1 MYERP
6 PADLWNGASQ
16 FDRSSTAREPQATA
30 SDALR
35 WGWYSI
41 LVNVVLAVLHAVT
54 AFVSGSLAVA
64 AELTHN
70 FVDLA
75 SAAVVVVGLKFA
87 MRKTGQF
94 PYGLYK
100 VENLVAAGV
109 AILIFI
115 TAYEIVS
122 SVLFGAAP
130 PPRVEP
136 WMLLLLIVTMT
147 IPLVFSHFELRT
159 ARATNSPALMAN
171 AREYR
176 VHAYTTGLVFAS
188 LLTAP
193 IKLPLDRISA
203 LIIVIVVAKTGWDL
217 LVDSLRVLLDA
228 SLDFKTLDEV
238 RQLIGSDSAV
248 AEAKWITGRNAGRFR
263 FVEAGVA
270 LRLDDL
276 ARIEAVIRRIESSV
290 RASMPQIERVLLH
303 VEARASNHD
312 RYAIPV
318 TDLSGTIGRHFGEA
332 EYFAFVTVDR
342 TRGAVEEQ
350 HMSPNP
356 YRGEPHGKG
365 IRTAEWLA
373 KGKVDRVFV
382 LESLDGKGPGYV
394 LRDAGIDVQCTA
406 ERTVAALMGNIFAQ
420 NRPDV

>member
-1 MYERP
+1 V
-6 PADLWNGASQ
+6 
-16 FDRSSTAREPQATA
+16 T
-30 SDALR
+30 
-35 WGWYSI
+35 
-41 LVNVVLAVLHAVT
+41 LVALHAVT
-54 AFVSGSLAVA
+54 AFASGSLAVA
-64 AELTHN
+64 AELVHN

-75 SAAVVVVGLKFA
+75 SAVVVVVGLKFA
-87 MRKTGQF
+87 MRKSGQF

-115 TAYEIVS
+115 TAYEIIN
-122 SVLFGAAP
+122 SVLFSVAP
-130 PPRVEP
+130 PPRVDL
-136 WMLLLLIVTMT
+136 WMLLLLILTMT

-159 ARATNSPALMAN
+159 ARATNSPALTAN

-176 VHAYTTGLVFAS
+176 VHAYTTGLAFAS

-193 IKLPLDRISA
+193 MKIPLDRISA
-203 LIIVIVVAKTGWDL
+203 LIIVIAVAKTGWDL

-228 SLDFKTLDEV
+228 SLDINTLGEV
-238 RQLIGSDSAV
+238 RQLIENDSAV
-248 AEAKWITGRNAGRFR
+248 AEVKWITGRNAGRFR

-270 LRLDDL
+270 LRLVDL
-276 ARIEAVIRRIESSV
+276 AKVEVVLRRIESSV
-290 RASMPQIERVLLH
+290 RTSMPRIERVLLH

-342 TRGAVEEQ
+342 IKGVVEEQ

-356 YRGEPHGKG
+356 YRKEPRGKG

-373 KGKVDRVFV
+373 KAKVDRVFV

-394 LRDAGIDVQCTA
+394 LRDAGVDVQ
-406 ERTVAALMGNIFAQ
+406 RTTKSTVTALMEDSFAQ
-420 NRPDV
+420 SRPEA